1 METFA
6 DIYTKQSPGGIFGHA
21 DTVFVLAY
29 STIMLNTDLH
39 NPQVKTKMTV
49 EQFISNNKGEES

>member
-6 DIYTKQSPGGIFGHA
+6 DIYTKQSHGGIFTHA

-49 EQFISNNKGEES
+49 EQFISNNKGTG